1 MTSRTRTYP
10 GWQILILLLVLGGII
25 GSWIGDAI
33 VTLWPAANILGN
45 TQSVGIPGFSLDLG
59 VINFSFGFMMHIN
72 LLTIIGFMV
81 AYMVYKRL

>member
-33 VTLWPAANILGN
+33 VALWPAANILGN